1 MSNLIQTTLGEIVS
15 KEKKSIIS
23 GPFGSNI
30 GKIFF
35 KTKGIPVIRG
45 NNLST
50 GGEKFKDDGFVF
62 ITREKAD
69 ELNCYAIKNDLIF
82 TAVGTI
88 GQVGIIDEKLK
99 YDEYVISNKQLR
111 VRFDNNK
118 ITPLFAYYWF
128 SSYWIQKLILQRNV
142 GSTVP
147 LINLSVL
154 KGLPITL
161 PKTINVQNRI
171 VEVLENISLKIE
183 LNNKINIELEAMAK
197 TLYDYWFVQFDF
209 PNANGKPY
217 KSSGGKMVW
226 NAELKRGI
234 PEGWDVNTLSSYI
247 NYDKSGDWGKEQEEG
262 NYNQKVYC
270 VRGADING
278 LNGKGELKTPERY
291 ILEKNLFKTLD
302 PHDLIVEISGGSPV
316 QSTGRLAYITEE
328 TLHRFDAPIIC
339 SNFCKAVTLKS
350 KYYFYNF
357 VFQWNSIYDAGV
369 LFGYE
374 GKTSG
379 IKNLL
384 FESFVSSH
392 YTAIPPIELAE
403 KFYDFMKPI
412 QIKKE
417 KNLKENQ
424 ELASLRDWLLPMLM
438 NGQVSVGGYEVE
450 ANSYSIAAEEDIN
463 YKK

>member
-1 MSNLIQTTLGEIVS
+1 MSNVNTITLD
-15 KEKKSIIS
+15 K
-23 GPFGSNI
+23 I
-30 GKIFF
+30 GKVKMCKRVLKEQTSEKEEVPFYKI
-35 KTKGIPVIRG
+35 
-45 NNLST
+45 ST
-50 GGEKFKDDGFVF
+50 FGG
-62 ITREKAD
+62 KAD
-69 ELNCYAIKNDLIF
+69 TFISRKLFEEYKAKYSYPKIGDILIS
-82 TAVGTI
+82 AAGTI
-88 GQVGIIDEKLK
+88 GKT
-99 YDEYVISNKQLR
+99 VIFDGQESFFQDSNI
-111 VRFDNNK
+111 VWIDNNEQIITNSFLYYYYQTNPWQTTNGSTIKRIYNEDLRSIK
-118 ITPLFAYYWF
+118 ITYPTSILVQ
-128 SSYWIQKLILQRNV
+128 QKIAKV
-142 GSTVP
+142 
-147 LINLSVL
+147 LSDL
-154 KGLPITL
+154 D
-161 PKTINVQNRI
+161 
-171 VEVLENISLKIE
+171 SKIE
-183 LNNKINIELEAMAK
+183 LNNKINAELEDLAK

-209 PNANGKPY
+209 PDANGKPY
-217 KSSGGKMVW
+217 KSSSGKMVW
-226 NAELKRGI
+226 NKELKREI
-234 PEGWDVNTLSSYI
+234 PEGWTVDTLSSFI
-247 NYDKSGDWGKEQEEG
+247 NNDKSGDWGKEQEEG

-278 LNGKGELKTPERY
+278 LNGKGELKSPERY
-291 ILEKNLFKTLD
+291 ILEKNLYKTLD
-302 PHDLIVEISGGSPV
+302 PYDLIVEISGGSPV

-384 FESFVSSH
+384 FESFVSTH

-438 NGQVSVGGYEVE
+438 NGQVTVGEVE
-450 ANSYSIAAEEDIN
+450 KELGMVAEESAR
-463 YKK
+463 YGK

>member
-1 MSNLIQTTLGEIVS
+1 MIKVVLSSVIE
-15 KEKKSIIS
+15 IIS
-23 GPFGSNI
+23 GGTPQTSVSEYWDKGSIGWLSVTDFNNDDRYVYDSEKKITKKGLKESSTKLLKFGDIIISARGTVGALAQI
-30 GKIFF
+30 GTPMCFNQSCF
-35 KTKGIPVIRG
+35 GIRG
-45 NNLST
+45 KLGVIDTDFLYYVLKNYVRHIKKRSQ
-50 GGEKFKDDGFVF
+50 GSVF
-62 ITREKAD
+62 DT
-69 ELNCYAIKNDLIF
+69 
-82 TAVGTI
+82 
-88 GQVGIIDEKLK
+88 
-99 YDEYVISNKQLR
+99 
-111 VRFDNNK
+111 
-118 ITPLFAYYWF
+118 
-128 SSYWIQKLILQRNV
+128 
-142 GSTVP
+142 
-147 LINLSVL
+147 INLKSFDLMEIEIPQDITTQQKISKVL
-154 KGLPITL
+154 
-161 PKTINVQNRI
+161 
-171 VEVLENISLKIE
+171 SDFDAKIE
-183 LNNKINIELEAMAK
+183 MNNKINTELEAMAK
-197 TLYDYWFVQFDF
+197 TLYDYWFMQFDF

-226 NAELKRGI
+226 NEELKRDI
-234 PEGWDVNTLSSYI
+234 PEGWEVDNLSSFI
-247 NYDKSGDWGKEQEEG
+247 NNDKSGDWGKEQEEG

-316 QSTGRLAYITEE
+316 QSTGRLAYITGE
-328 TLHRFDAPIIC
+328 TLQRFDAPIIC
-339 SNFCKAVTLKS
+339 SNFCKAVTLKN
-350 KYYFYNF
+350 KYYFFNF
-357 VFQWNSIYDAGV
+357 VLQWNSIYDAGV

-392 YTAIPPIELAE
+392 HTAIPPIELAE

-438 NGQVSVGGYEVE
+438 NGQVSVASTSSVTKDDYEVE
-450 ANSYSIAAEEDIN
+450 DRELGMVAEGGVE
-463 YKK
+463 YRKV